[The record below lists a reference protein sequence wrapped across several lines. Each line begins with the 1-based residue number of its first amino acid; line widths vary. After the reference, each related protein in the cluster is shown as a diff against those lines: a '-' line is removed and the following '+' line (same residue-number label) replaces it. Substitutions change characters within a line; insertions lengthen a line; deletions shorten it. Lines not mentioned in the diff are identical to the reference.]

1 MTFEQFQ
8 VFCADQ
14 QRSYIRDERW
24 RFTQARELANDWGN
38 ASFAIQKAMFAP
50 LNLWPLTL
58 TEIADRF
65 TELDK
70 MEARIPED
78 FSDTP
83 TMRFSYECW
92 LNHT

>member
-14 QRSYIRDERW
+14 QRSYIRDERA
-24 RFTQARELANDWGN
+24 RFRLAHNLATEHGHEPYE
-38 ASFAIQKAMFAP
+38 AQKYVFHP
-50 LNLWPLTL
+50 LGLWPLTL

-78 FSDTP
+78 FGDTP

-92 LNHT
+92 LNRA